1 LPRPK
6 VLALILA
13 GGEGGRLD
21 LLTEERPKP
30 VLPFA
35 GVYRLIDVV
44 LSNCTHS
51 GISDVW
57 VLQQY
62 QAHPLSEHLTN
73 GRPWDLDRTRGGLRI
88 VQPFLGRRESGWYR
102 GNADAI
108 HRNRAAIRAFH
119 PDVLL
124 TLSADHV
131 YRLDYTSVVR
141 AHQESGAEVTMVTT
155 TVERRSAGRF
165 GVVRADGSGRITDYS
180 HKPDDPRSETVATEV
195 FAFSP
200 GPLLELLEGLAQMDD
215 DEPGDLGEEVLPR
228 LVERGRARA
237 FELDGYWRDVGTVES
252 YWEGHM
258 DLLGEDPRLRI
269 DDPAWPLLT
278 ATGPRPP
285 AHVHADAR
293 IEDSLISPGCVI
305 RGCVVHS
312 VLAPGVS
319 VREGA
324 IVRDSIVLHDSS
336 IDSDASVACAIVDMD
351 VAIGKAA
358 QVGEHDA
365 GAPGSQPSIA
375 LLGRKSRVDP
385 GARVQAQEAVGPGDT
400 KTAR

>member
-1 LPRPK
+1 LPRPR

-88 VQPFLGRRESGWYR
+88 VHPFLGRRESGWYR

-131 YRLDYTSVVR
+131 YRLDYATVVGE
-141 AHQESGAEVTMVTT
+141 HVDSGAAVTMVTT
-155 TVERRSAGRF
+155 TVAREAASRF
-165 GVVRADGSGRITDYS
+165 GVVRVDGSGRVSGYD
-180 HKPDDPRSETVATEV
+180 HKPKQPRGETVATEV
-195 FAFSP
+195 FAFEP
-200 GPLLELLEGLAQMDD
+200 GILLELLDGLAEEGDG
-215 DEPGDLGEEVLPR
+215 PGDLGDVVLPR
-228 LVERGRARA
+228 LVQSGRARA
-237 FELDGYWRDVGTVES
+237 HALDGYWRDVGTVDA
-252 YWEGHM
+252 YWECHQE
-258 DLLGEDPRLRI
+258 LLGD
-269 DDPAWPLLT
+269 
-278 ATGPRPP
+278 RPP
-285 AHVHADAR
+285 IDLDDREWPVLTRAPARHASARVLPDA
-293 IEDSLISPGCVI
+293 
-305 RGCVVHS
+305 S
-312 VLAPGVS
+312 VSASMLAPGAEVAGTVQRS
-319 VREGA
+319 VISRGAVVERGAVVRESVLLPGA
-324 IVRDSIVLHDSS
+324 IVRS
-336 IDSDASVACAIVDMD
+336 
-351 VAIGKAA
+351 GA
-358 QVGEHDA
+358 QVVRSVVDDGVQIGRDARIGADGGE
-365 GAPGSQPSIA
+365 IA
-375 LLGRKSRVDP
+375 LVGLRARVDDGHVVP
-385 GARVQAQEAVGPGDT
+385 GGGRFPG
-400 KTAR
+400 